1 MLHFAIFA
9 VSVRFFVLSA
19 FLACLAYLLV
29 RSLFL
34 HMWSQAL
41 GNLACANLWKC
52 CTAVA
57 SIRCRGHW
65 EMQCVAAHASGLRNP
80 VHDHAAS
87 QPNNRNA
94 RKAMKPPDTREDHV
108 CLVAFST
115 PVCPG
120 CLGFSA
126 KQLTT
131 TCARAVAGGCILA
144 ALACLMRLRTCPP
157 WGKTSRAAS
166 AGHVCQTMD
175 FVMIPARQIR
185 ELASPIHRTSNHPA
199 NAAFRS
205 LLVIAASIV
214 YCTLSL
220 CIWCCRLFGR
230 NMDYESRLLAST
242 ISLRG
247 GR

>member
-1 MLHFAIFA
+1 MLHFVICAA
-9 VSVRFFVLSA
+9 SVLLFVLSA

-34 HMWSQAL
+34 HMRSQAL

-80 VHDHAAS
+80 VHNEAA
-87 QPNNRNA
+87 N
-94 RKAMKPPDTREDHV
+94 V

-131 TCARAVAGGCILA
+131 TCARTVAGGCILA
-144 ALACLMRLRTCPP
+144 ALACLVRWRTGLP

-166 AGHVCQTMD
+166 AGHVC
-175 FVMIPARQIR
+175 
-185 ELASPIHRTSNHPA
+185 
-199 NAAFRS
+199 
-205 LLVIAASIV
+205 
-214 YCTLSL
+214 
-220 CIWCCRLFGR
+220 
-230 NMDYESRLLAST
+230 
-242 ISLRG
+242 
-247 GR
+247 

>member
-1 MLHFAIFA
+1 MLHFVIFA
-9 VSVRFFVLSA
+9 ASVPFSSA

-41 GNLACANLWKC
+41 GNLACASLWKC
-52 CTAVA
+52 CAAVA
-57 SIRCRGHW
+57 SKRCRGHR
-65 EMQCVAAHASGLRNP
+65 EMQCLATRTSGLRNP

-108 CLVAFST
+108 CLVAFSS

-131 TCARAVAGGCILA
+131 CARKKAGGCILA
-144 ALACLMRLRTCPP
+144 ALACLVRLRTCPP

-166 AGHVCQTMD
+166 AGHVCWTVD
-175 FVMIPARQIR
+175 FVMISAYQIR

-199 NAAFRS
+199 NAAFCRV
-205 LLVIAASIV
+205 LVIAASII
-214 YCTLSL
+214 YRILSL
-220 CIWCCRLFGR
+220 CIWCCRLLGR

-242 ISLRG
+242 TLLRG